1 MTELRFTGT
10 GSLGSHRC
18 KNKLSR
24 EYRRFSS
31 LLIDGKII
39 IDPSEDLFE
48 FEDSFMLSDTTEDI
62 EAVIV
67 THTHLGHLSLNA
79 IERLS
84 SRHRGLTVYGNEAV
98 CRALS
103 GIGNIRLKSLS
114 PFEIFSV
121 CGYEIIALPANHITD
136 NPREATLNFLFRNGK
151 SFFYGLDGGFINP
164 MAYKVLREVKPE
176 LYILDCALGDEKIS
190 EASVYHNNLD
200 GALKIRELLINSG
213 VATEETRFILSHL
226 PSEKR
231 REIHEEL
238 SLKLEEYPSVKAA
251 YDGYYLKV

>member
-31 LLIDGKII
+31 LLIDEKII

-48 FEDSFMLSDTTEDI
+48 FEDSFMLTGITDSI
-62 EAVIV
+62 QAVIV
-67 THTHLGHLSLNA
+67 THSHLGHLSINA
-79 IERLS
+79 IEKLNT
-84 SRHRGLTVYGNEAV
+84 RHDGLAVYGNEVV

-103 GIGNIRLKSLS
+103 GIPCIKLKQLL
-114 PFEIFSV
+114 PFEIFSL
-121 CGYEIIALPANHITD
+121 CGYEIIALPTNHITD
-136 NPREATLNFLFRNGK
+136 TPKETALNFLFRKGK

-164 MAYKVLREVKPE
+164 ATFKVIRELKPE
-176 LYILDCALGDEKIS
+176 VYILDCALGDGRIS
-190 EASVYHNNLD
+190 EAAVYHNNLD

-213 VATEETRFILSHL
+213 IAADETRFILSHL

-238 SLKLEEYPSVKAA
+238 SLILEEYPTVKLA